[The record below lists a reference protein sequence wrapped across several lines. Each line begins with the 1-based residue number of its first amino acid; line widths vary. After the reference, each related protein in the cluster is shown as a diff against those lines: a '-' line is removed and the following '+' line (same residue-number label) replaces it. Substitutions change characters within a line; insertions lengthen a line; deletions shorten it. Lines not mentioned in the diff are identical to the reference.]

1 MGGNKLTEYLAIY
14 DRFRSYKLPIIIL
27 VIDGFTIENM
37 VGKNERQETARGLNS
52 LIISAGLKLAHSTVA

>member
-27 VIDGFTIENM
+27 VIAGFTIENM